1 VIEWNV
7 SPEIFRLGPF
17 ALRWYSVM
25 FILSFLLGYII
36 IRKILLIEKKP
47 ENYMDELFLY
57 MFGGTIIGARLGHC
71 LFYDPLYYLSNPLE
85 IFMVWKG
92 GLASHGAAIGILIAL
107 YLFARKKK
115 DVSFLWTVD
124 RIVIVVALAGFFIRL
139 GNLFNSEIVGS
150 KTDMPWA
157 FIFPRYE
164 SNPVPRHP
172 TQLYEAIA
180 YLLIFIFL
188 YQFYRRKQAKTE
200 LGLLF
205 GLFLVSV
212 FGFRFFV
219 EFLKEI
225 QEAWEAALP
234 LDMGQILSIP
244 FVLTGLYLIKTARPP
259 AISKVPPK
267 GKGKPPGKKKISKSG
282 K

>member
-7 SPEIFRLGPF
+7 SPEIFRIGPF
-17 ALRWYSVM
+17 ALRWYSLM
-25 FILSFLLGYII
+25 FIFSFLLGYII

-47 ENYMDELFLY
+47 EKYLDELFLY
-57 MFGGTIIGARLGHC
+57 VFAGTIIGARLGHC

-92 GLASHGAAIGILIAL
+92 GLASHGAAIGILTAL
-107 YLFARKKK
+107 YLFSRKKK

-124 RIVIVVALAGFFIRL
+124 RVVIVVALAGFFIRM

-150 KTDMPWA
+150 PANVPWA

-164 SNPVPRHP
+164 TNPVPRHP

-188 YQFYRRKQAKTE
+188 YQIYRRKQAKTE

-205 GLFLVSV
+205 GLFLVGI
-212 FGFRFFV
+212 FGFRFLV
-219 EFLKEI
+219 EFFKEI

-234 LDMGQILSIP
+234 VNMGQILSIP
-244 FVLTGLYLIKTARPP
+244 FVLVGLYLIKTA
-259 AISKVPPK
+259 
-267 GKGKPPGKKKISKSG
+267 KPPSPQKLQPKRKHK
-282 K
+282 